1 MVRIFPGNAR
11 VRGNSSLI
19 PGSGR
24 FPAEGNG
31 NHSNILAW
39 EIPWTEE
46 HGVLQSMGLQKV
58 WIRPNNNY
66 NNILHLLTYSC
77 NAGDLGLIPGLGR
90 SAGEKG

>member
-39 EIPWTEE
+39 EIPCTKKP
-46 HGVLQSMGLQKV
+46 GRLQSMGLPKFESDLVTKQQQQKM
-58 WIRPNNNY
+58 
-66 NNILHLLTYSC
+66 L
-77 NAGDLGLIPGLGR
+77 
-90 SAGEKG
+90 